1 MRDNQHLTQEQS
13 LQLRLTPQQLRYV
26 RLLEMN
32 AAELD
37 EAVEREMEA
46 NPALEEVA
54 PVAVAPA
61 VEGGMQ
67 GLTRPRRGSYEED
80 TPQYVIPDD
89 EPSMYDTLDEQ
100 LASLPLEDDVA
111 RAARYIV
118 ASLDGNGYL
127 RRDLPLLLD
136 DMAIN
141 HGIHV
146 DVETLGRALKA
157 VQSLEPHGVGARSLQ
172 ETLELQLEAMPA
184 SQVRDDALRMV
195 REQFEAFTMRHYSRL
210 ASTLGLDADRVREA
224 SALIASL
231 NPKPGASVGGG
242 MPEVARAIVPDI
254 IIDRENDGSFS
265 ISLNNRYPELAI
277 QQSFAQAVAEME
289 AGARERASR
298 EGGRE
303 YVMTNYNDARDFI
316 RVLSQRQKTL
326 VQVMTAILSLQRDY
340 FATEDVYALRPMMI
354 KDIAALTGLD
364 FSVISRATAGKYVVT
379 PWGTFP
385 LRFFFSDSKGSDKSD
400 KVSGEGN
407 ADRGKMRGER
417 TEDSLEGAD
426 GGETAPGAVIT
437 NRKIEARIAQLVE
450 EEDKR
455 HPMSDE
461 KLRRAMAESG
471 FDLSRRTVA
480 KYRDRIGI
488 PVARLRRLPD

>member
-1 MRDNQHLTQEQS
+1 MRDNQQLNQEQS

-46 NPALEEVA
+46 NPALEEAA
-54 PVAVAPA
+54 PPPAPRSESPHPGA
-61 VEGGMQ
+61 
-67 GLTRPRRGSYEED
+67 LTLRRGGYDDD
-80 TPQYVIPDD
+80 TPQYVVPDE
-89 EPSMYDTLDEQ
+89 EPSMYDTLEEQ
-100 LASLPLEDDVA
+100 LASLPLEEDVA

-127 RRDLPLLLD
+127 RRDLPLLRD
-136 DMAIN
+136 DMALH
-141 HGIHV
+141 HGLHV
-146 DVETLGRALKA
+146 DPETLERALEA
-157 VQSLEPHGVGARSLQ
+157 VQTLEPHGVGARSLQ
-172 ETLELQLEAMPA
+172 ETLELQLEAMPK

-210 ASTLGLDADRVREA
+210 ASALDLDADRVREA

-242 MPEVARAIVPDI
+242 VPDAARAIVPDI
-254 IIDRENDGSFS
+254 ILDRENDGSLS

-289 AGARERASR
+289 AGARERAAR
-298 EGGRE
+298 DGARE

-326 VQVMTAILSLQRDY
+326 VQVMTAILTLQRDY

-364 FSVISRATAGKYVVT
+364 FSVISRASAGKYVAT

-385 LRFFFSDSKGSDKSD
+385 LRFFFSDSKGTDRSAKGNSDEKGD
-400 KVSGEGN
+400 TGEASAEGTP
-407 ADRGKMRGER
+407 
-417 TEDSLEGAD
+417 TEA
-426 GGETAPGAVIT
+426 IT

-450 EEDKR
+450 QEDKR

-471 FDLSRRTVA
+471 FELSRRTVA

-488 PVARLRRLPD
+488 PVARLRKAPD

>member
-1 MRDNQHLTQEQS
+1 MRDNQHLTQEQT

-46 NPALEEVA
+46 NPALEASPGA
-54 PVAVAPA
+54 PPQSEPAGGGVTRTRRAV
-61 VEGGMQ
+61 
-67 GLTRPRRGSYEED
+67 YDDD
-80 TPQYVIPDD
+80 TPQYVIPEE
-89 EPSMYDTLDEQ
+89 EPNMYDTLEEQ
-100 LASLPLEDDVA
+100 LASLPLDEDVE

-127 RRDLPLLLD
+127 RRDLPLLID

-141 HGIHV
+141 HGLHV
-146 DVETLGRALKA
+146 DEETLRRALDV

-172 ETLELQLEAMPA
+172 EALDLQLRALPK
-184 SQVRDDALRMV
+184 SQERDDALRVV
-195 REQFEAFTMRHYSRL
+195 REQFEPFTMRHYSRL
-210 ASTLGLDADRVREA
+210 ASSLGLDSERVRRA
-224 SALIASL
+224 SALISSL

-242 MPEVARAIVPDI
+242 TPEGARAIVPDI
-254 IIDRENDGSFS
+254 ILNRENDGSLS

-289 AGARERASR
+289 AGARERAARDGTR
-298 EGGRE
+298 EF
-303 YVMTNYNDARDFI
+303 VMSNYNDARDFI

-326 VQVMTAILSLQRDY
+326 IQVMTAILSLQRDY
-340 FATEDVYALRPMMI
+340 FATEDVYALRPMML

-364 FSVISRATAGKYVVT
+364 FSVISRASAGKYVAT

-385 LRFFFSDSKGSDKSD
+385 LRFFFSDSKGTDKSVKTAEAESD
-400 KVSGEGN
+400 EKGD
-407 ADRGKMRGER
+407 A
-417 TEDSLEGAD
+417 
-426 GGETAPGAVIT
+426 GETASTEIIT
-437 NRKIEARIAQLVE
+437 NRKIEARIARLVE

-488 PVARLRRLPD
+488 PVARLRRTPD